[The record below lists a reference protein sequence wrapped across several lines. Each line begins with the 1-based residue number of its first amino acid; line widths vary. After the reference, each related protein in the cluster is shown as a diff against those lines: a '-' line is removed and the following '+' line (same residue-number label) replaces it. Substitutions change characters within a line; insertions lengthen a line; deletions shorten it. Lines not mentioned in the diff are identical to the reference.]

1 MDDAIIN
8 RCVSLLSLL
17 WYEGG
22 DIAKE
27 ATMSCYIGYHALA
40 LMYLHAETKCWLDE
54 VQGSNHESQA
64 GQSNL
69 ICSFLEKKETA
80 LTAIDTWLHN
90 NSYAK
95 VLLVSKLF
103 CPLTSVCACR
113 FVISKMVTMCGVTCI
128 LLPHCFMVVALWY
141 VVWAPFLW
149 QTLCKVQRTDFCLY
163 TKRARATHRCSAP
176 PGAKTKRPK
185 HWQEKL

>member
-8 RCVSLLSLL
+8 RCVRLLSFIG
-17 WYEGG
+17 YVGSDMAG
-22 DIAKE
+22 KI
-27 ATMSCYIGYHALA
+27 TMSCYFGYHALA
-40 LMYLHAETKCWLDE
+40 SMYLHAETKCWLDE
-54 VQGSNHESQA
+54 MQVSNHRSQA
-64 GQSNL
+64 GQSIL

-80 LTAIDTWLHN
+80 LTAIDVWLHN

-103 CPLTSVCACR
+103 YPLTNVCACR

-149 QTLCKVQRTDFCLY
+149 QTL
-163 TKRARATHRCSAP
+163 
-176 PGAKTKRPK
+176 
-185 HWQEKL
+185 